1 MKRETNGNANKG
13 DIQRAKTLARRLI
26 EHHFKTKPLRM
37 IHQPGGLTNQVFIVK
52 HDKGDFVVR
61 IGNSPEKINAY
72 IKEQW
77 VVRFARKAGVP
88 TAEILEVG
96 NEVIPVPYM
105 ISERARGQDAANHP
119 ERRTIL
125 RELGHYVSIVH
136 TVKTRGFGSVFDW
149 SSNQLSRND
158 SWRDFL
164 YEELKLESRLELLKR
179 YKMMPSSKIT
189 QLAEILEKGGGR
201 KAAIALSHG
210 DARLKN
216 VLVDANNKITALID
230 WEHSMSNLV
239 PHWDLALALHDLSI
253 EERLEFLAGYGL
265 SDERIREVA
274 PLVKALNVI
283 NYAPYIEQAAKAN
296 DTSQMQRYRL
306 ALSGALDL
314 YSL

>member
-1 MKRETNGNANKG
+1 
-13 DIQRAKTLARRLI
+13 
-26 EHHFKTKPLRM
+26 
-37 IHQPGGLTNQVFIVK
+37 
-52 HDKGDFVVR
+52 
-61 IGNSPEKINAY
+61 
-72 IKEQW
+72 
-77 VVRFARKAGVP
+77 
-88 TAEILEVG
+88 
-96 NEVIPVPYM
+96 
-105 ISERARGQDAANHP
+105 
-119 ERRTIL
+119 
-125 RELGHYVSIVH
+125 
-136 TVKTRGFGSVFDW
+136 VFDW